1 MVKACK
7 DAHVGLF
14 ETYNVNGNVYE
25 IVIGGWTNTKSV
37 IRKAKQGENKVFK
50 DAIVLDC
57 YKFVVMW
64 VSWIGGVIKT
74 GRGSSIGCDVLMR
87 WTDPSPR
94 AVTRVGIAMYY
105 STGFWRFGFPYNSTS
120 KYKKLKL
127 T

>member
-7 DAHVGLF
+7 DAPVGLF
-14 ETYNVNGNVYE
+14 ETFNVNGNVYE
-25 IVIGGWTNTKSV
+25 IVIGGWTNTKYV

-74 GRGSSIGCDVLMR
+74 GRGSSIGCDVLMS

-94 AVTRVGIAMYY
+94 AVTRVGIPMYY
-105 STGFWRFGFPYNSTS
+105 TTGFWRFGFPYNSTS
-120 KYKKLKL
+120 KCKK
-127 T
+127 